1 MTAPRDALAQLEAVL
16 ELAEA
21 GRVDQLMA
29 NEFWPEWAPATS
41 KFFAAS
47 INFMATHAKTLR
59 ALLGAADGV
68 DARDAAR
75 YRQIF
80 DASTDSLSIH
90 YELPDV
96 DACRV
101 VMFKD
106 EADELLDQLANA
118 TLTKA
123 PAND

>member
-1 MTAPRDALAQLEAVL
+1 MNLIEHITARFKSGNSVPITSVRITQD
-16 ELAEA
+16 
-21 GRVDQLMA
+21 
-29 NEFWPEWAPATS
+29 EWQ
-41 KFFAAS
+41 
-47 INFMATHAKTLR
+47 TLR